1 MLDPEVS
8 VGILIVIVVGIVVL
22 ILNYYR
28 QQPSVVEGM
37 NSGNDNSK
45 NDSSSL
51 PEIWHLNKAGDSTRQ
66 YTNELGLNLKDKK
79 DDYSKIIENL
89 DEHVA
94 QVQLKYLHEMTKS
107 IATNPTAEDTINA
120 IKRLNI
126 LSEFRRTLL
135 HQMKYIESM

>member
-8 VGILIVIVVGIVVL
+8 VGILIVIVIGIVIL

-28 QQPSVVEGM
+28 KQPIVEGM
-37 NSGNDNSK
+37 DHDGDDK
-45 NDSSSL
+45 PKD
-51 PEIWHLNKAGDSTRQ
+51 EIWHLNKAGDSTEQ

-79 DDYSKIIENL
+79 DDYAKIIENL
-89 DEHVA
+89 DRHVA
-94 QVQLKYLHEMTKS
+94 HVQLKYLHEMTKS
-107 IATNPTAEDTINA
+107 IATNPTTEDTINS
-120 IKRLNI
+120 IKRLNT